1 MCVFQGLHACAL
13 ARQIDT
19 VEINR
24 VARDL
29 CLAAPHAVA
38 QLLGSVAAQWFR
50 GRFETNLSTAQKEE
64 MQGQQAYSERQPLAE
79 GAQTDLWWKLARLVQ
94 VVSIHGHAERQAC
107 GKTGTSP

>member
-13 ARQIDT
+13 ARQVDT

-29 CLAAPHAVA
+29 CFGAPHAVA

-64 MQGQQAYSERQPLAE
+64 MQGQQAYSERQPLPRVA
-79 GAQTDLWWKLARLVQ
+79 LNVLSVLNRLVDLL
-94 VVSIHGHAERQAC
+94 
-107 GKTGTSP
+107 TGDLLVAVLQ